1 MELSALEIEEGGLQN
16 SFRAKAKEA
25 GRCGEER
32 RGRERLCVCVLMFW
46 HLDRVVELRTS
57 KVEEGGLRSYFR
69 AKAGE
74 EARKVMKDARGRDCV
89 RVNWSFGVLIEW

>member
-1 MELSALEIEEGGLQN
+1 V
-16 SFRAKAKEA
+16 
-25 GRCGEER
+25 
-32 RGRERLCVCVLMFW
+32 CVCVLMFW